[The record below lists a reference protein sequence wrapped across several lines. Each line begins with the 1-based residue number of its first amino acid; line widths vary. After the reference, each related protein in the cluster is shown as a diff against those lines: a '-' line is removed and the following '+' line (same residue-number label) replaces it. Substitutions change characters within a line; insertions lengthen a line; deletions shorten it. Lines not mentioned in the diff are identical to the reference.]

1 MLQESEDYKR
11 IFHKHKVIESESK
24 SWFVGKPGTTQHAY
38 SVTWSPG
45 ALLLY
50 GVVGNISFI
59 SANFS
64 SYQKTKNWMRDCTI
78 EDFRGAI
85 SHEVPDDLEYYYEA
99 LKFWGSEPH
108 FK

>member
-1 MLQESEDYKR
+1 MDKKPDDVKKVFQ
-11 IFHKHKVIESESK
+11 KHKIIESDSK
-24 SWFVGKPGTTQHAY
+24 SWYVGKPGTTQHAY

-50 GVVGNISFI
+50 GVVGNVSFI

-64 SYQKTKNWMRDCTI
+64 SYVKTKNWMRNCTF
-78 EDFRGAI
+78 EEFKSVI
-85 SHEVPDDLEYYYEA
+85 SHEIPEDLEYFYEA

-108 FK
+108 YK